1 MAPSAVKDVKVS
13 SRGVLGNSWVMPVEE
28 PKIVL
33 SQSLTGIGVS
43 TVDCRNVS
51 LLG

>member
-1 MAPSAVKDVKVS
+1 MAPSAVKGVKVS
-13 SRGVLGNSWVMPVEE
+13 SRGVSGNSWATPVEAL
-28 PKIVL
+28 KIAL

-51 LLG
+51 LLE